1 MSVRTPIVLLLLSL
15 LSVPQLDAKK
25 KTKQLLPAYVLNAET
40 ALVVVHPN
48 AGEPLTN
55 PMINRTAQDQVE
67 KAMMKWGRFR
77 LVMSAQTA
85 DLVIAVRKGHA
96 NGPTIRNS
104 PAEDRPVI
112 GQQTDGEIRVG
123 VQRGRPPDLVDP
135 GRGGSESRRP
145 HINNEVGPSEDTFE
159 VYRGGVEYPLDAA
172 PVWRYMA
179 KEALNG
185 PQVDAVEQFRKAIAD
200 SEEQRRLRQ
209 KH

>member
-25 KTKQLLPAYVLNAET
+25 KTKQLLPDSVLNAET

>member
-25 KTKQLLPAYVLNAET
+25 KTKQLLPDSVLNAET

-123 VQRGRPPDLVDP
+123 VQRGRPPDLIDP